1 MSSERTNGR
10 DFLHQRRCLLSLLSG
25 LGILALIRPGP
36 PLPGHRPRELSLK
49 EADFYRPHDLA
60 G

>member
-1 MSSERTNGR
+1 MKAEKAVERPR
-10 DFLHQRRCLLSLLSG
+10 MQRRRLLGLLGG
-25 LGILALIRPGP
+25 LGILGLAGYGTSRPAR
-36 PLPGHRPRELSLK
+36 RPRELSVK

>member
-1 MSSERTNGR
+1 MRSKTEHETPV
-10 DFLHQRRCLLSLLSG
+10 LAQRRRLLSLLGG

>member
-1 MSSERTNGR
+1 MKTATEHETTAMK
-10 DFLHQRRCLLSLLSG
+10 QRRHLLKVLGG
-25 LGILALIRPGP
+25 LGILGLAWPGASRPAQR
-36 PLPGHRPRELSLK
+36 HRMMNLK

>member
-1 MSSERTNGR
+1 MKAEKAIERPR
-10 DFLHQRRCLLSLLSG
+10 MQRRRLLALLGG
-25 LGILALIRPGP
+25 LGILGLAGPGGFYP
-36 PLPGHRPRELSLK
+36 ARRPRELSVK

>member
-1 MSSERTNGR
+1 MKTEKPIERPR
-10 DFLHQRRCLLSLLSG
+10 MQRRRLLGLLGG
-25 LGILALIRPGP
+25 LGILGLAWPGASRPARG
-36 PLPGHRPRELSLK
+36 PRELGLK

>member
-1 MSSERTNGR
+1 MKAEKAIERPR
-10 DFLHQRRCLLSLLSG
+10 MQRRRLLGLLGG
-25 LGILALIRPGP
+25 LGILGFVWPGASRPAR
-36 PLPGHRPRELSLK
+36 RPRELSLK